1 MKTSEHLRAV
11 AAELTAII
19 ERNRTPGTN
28 PSARYNIVR
37 ICVLLQPAS
46 ARECVLPLLLAA
58 DRYYSHRKHQFAP
71 GAEQLY
77 AEMRSGIALLS
88 AEASL
93 AERNGD

>member
-28 PSARYNIVR
+28 PTARYEIMR
-37 ICVLLQPAS
+37 ICVLLKPPS
-46 ARECVLPLLLAA
+46 ARLCARPLLLAA
-58 DRYYSHRKHQFAP
+58 ERYYSTKKHRYAP

-77 AEMRSGIALLS
+77 ADMCAGVALLRS
-88 AEASL
+88 EASIT
-93 AERNGD
+93 ERNGD